1 MSDDPTLPAPDGPRN
16 GAERRDGE
24 GPTELELEQRHVDR
38 AYDAL
43 EAARE
48 RALSLR
54 SMVEVGRG
62 GTNQARVEAD
72 VIEDTI
78 RDRLAQLELGDVA
91 LVFGRI
97 DTDADAF
104 HIGRVAVSDDSQEPL
119 VIDWRAPV
127 AEPFYRATGRTPMG
141 LTRRRHF
148 VTRGRELISLEDE
161 LFGEGH
167 LDKEIRG
174 EGALLAALEQAR
186 TGQLGDIVGTIQAE
200 QDEIIRSALRG
211 ALVVQG
217 GPGTGKTV
225 VALHRAA
232 YLLYT
237 HRFPL
242 EGQGVLVLGPNR
254 LFLRYIQRVLPSLGE
269 AGAELGVL
277 ADLVS
282 AHVPPGTGGTADP
295 PLTARTKGDMRM
307 RRMLKRAVRD
317 RERPLREDLV
327 IDFGIQRLRVRVD
340 RSADIVAE
348 ARRRF
353 RHHNPGRKL
362 VEDLFFE
369 ALTASARREVDP
381 AEVRRRARK
390 LPEVRAALEWM
401 WPVLTPAELLHDLFG
416 STALIRSAARDQL
429 SPEEIAS
436 LHRPRAASVDEVAWS
451 DADLPLIDEADRL
464 LGHRPDQQREHWE
477 ARTYGHIVI
486 DEAQDLSPMALRMI
500 GRRSLNGSYTIV
512 GDIAQATSP
521 GAAADWAD
529 VLRHLGDDLQP
540 RRADLSIG
548 YRIPAALMSPAIAVL
563 RAAEPELRAPRAV
576 RESGDPPVDAEL
588 PDLQDS
594 LAAVVRDEVASL
606 DQGQIAVIV
615 AEERVGEV
623 SDALTAVGIEHARVG
638 QGGRLDQQVAVVPVR
653 LVKGLEVDV
662 AIVVE
667 PAEIVADEDRGLR
680 ALYVALT
687 RATKRLIL
695 AHRRPLPAVL
705 DGATSSDAGRSDG
718 DQ

>member
-1 MSDDPTLPAPDGPRN
+1 MSDDLTTPAVAEPAN
-16 GAERRDGE
+16 AAERDGAN
-24 GPTELELEQRHVDR
+24 PSELDREQRHVDR

-43 EAARE
+43 DAARQ

-97 DTDADAF
+97 DTDDDTF
-104 HIGRVAVSDDSQEPL
+104 HIGRIAVSDESQEPL

-127 AEPFYRATGRTPMG
+127 AEPFYRATGRDPME
-141 LTRRRHF
+141 LRRRRHF
-148 VTRGRELISLEDE
+148 VTRGRQLISLEDE

-167 LDKEIRG
+167 VGREIRG
-174 EGALLAALEQAR
+174 EGALLAALTQAR

-200 QDEIIRSALRG
+200 QDEIIRSGLRG

-242 EGQGVLVLGPNR
+242 EGQGVMVIGPNR

-269 AGAELGVL
+269 AGAELAVL

-282 AHVPPGTGGTADP
+282 AHVPPGTGGRADP
-295 PLTARTKGDMRM
+295 PLTARTKGDVRM
-307 RRMLKRAVRD
+307 RRVIKRAVRD
-317 RERPLREDLV
+317 RQRALREDLV
-327 IDFGIQRLRVRVD
+327 VDFGIQRLRLRVD

-362 VEDLFFE
+362 VEDLLFE
-369 ALTASARREVDP
+369 ALTASARREVDH
-381 AEVRRRARK
+381 AEVRRRTRK

-416 STALIRSAARDQL
+416 STALIRSAARDRL
-429 SPEEIAS
+429 SADEMAS
-436 LHRPRAASVDEVAWS
+436 LHRPRAGSIDEVRWS

-464 LGHRPDQQREHWE
+464 LGHRPDQPREQWE

-521 GAAADWAD
+521 GAAADWD
-529 VLRHLGDDLQP
+529 ELLRHLGEDLSA

-548 YRIPAALMSPAIAVL
+548 YRIPAALMGPAVAVL
-563 RAAEPELRAPRAV
+563 RAAEPGLRAPRAV
-576 RESGDPPVDAEL
+576 RELGDPPVAA
-588 PDLQDS
+588 PVTDLGPS
-594 LAAVVRDEVASL
+594 LAAVVGDELAAL

-615 AEERVGEV
+615 PEPRVDEV
-623 SDALTAVGIEHARVG
+623 SDALTAIGIEHARVG
-638 QGGRLDQQVAVVPVR
+638 HGGRLDQQVAVVPVR

-667 PAEIVADEDRGLR
+667 PDEIVADEARGLR

-687 RATKRLIL
+687 RATKRLVL
-695 AHRRPLPAVL
+695 AHRGPLPAVL
-705 DGATSSDAGRSDG
+705 NESSLTGDRGVGAV
-718 DQ
+718 Q